1 MSLENELR
9 ESDFTKDFIVD
20 VSYDSDG
27 YEYWEMN
34 KRGNKNSSV
43 VLGYHTRDF
52 TSYCQIYLFHEDP
65 QLNRPLTPLKLN
77 TRVIIQPDEQECLH
91 FSCGDMMM
99 NTYNFHKG
107 SMNKLSL
114 QSILNFMNSNL

>member
-34 KRGNKNSSV
+34 KRGNKNASV
-43 VLGYHTRDF
+43 V
-52 TSYCQIYLFHEDP
+52 
-65 QLNRPLTPLKLN
+65 
-77 TRVIIQPDEQECLH
+77 
-91 FSCGDMMM
+91 
-99 NTYNFHKG
+99 
-107 SMNKLSL
+107 
-114 QSILNFMNSNL
+114 